1 VIYLFPHPSP
11 LPTGEGKKPQNNNMP
26 KIKTVLFDLDGTLAD
41 TAPDLAAA
49 LNHVL
54 KNHNC
59 DPLPYETIRP
69 IVSHGGMALITLGFG
84 KEHPE
89 FDVLYKELLQHY
101 RVNIANETTLF
112 SGMNDLLLELDK
124 MNISWGVVTN
134 KPAWL
139 TEPLMDALNLS
150 SRAVAIVSGD
160 TLEQRK
166 PHPAPLLH
174 ACEQA
179 GSKASECIYV
189 GDAER
194 DIEAGN
200 RAGMF
205 TIVAL
210 FGYISKDEAPENWGA
225 NNLIETPA
233 QLLKYLKI

>member
-1 VIYLFPHPSP
+1 
-11 LPTGEGKKPQNNNMP
+11 MP

-54 KNHNC
+54 KIHNC

-89 FDVLYKELLQHY
+89 FDTLYQELLQHY
-101 RVNIANETTLF
+101 QNNIANETVLF
-112 SGMNDLLLELDK
+112 PGMNELLLELEEK
-124 MNISWGVVTN
+124 NINWGVVTN
-134 KPAWL
+134 KPSWL
-139 TEPLMDALNLS
+139 TEPLLDALNLT
-150 SRAVAIVSGD
+150 SRTSAIVSGD

-166 PHPAPLLH
+166 PHPAPILH
-174 ACEQA
+174 ACKQA
-179 GSKASECIYV
+179 GSEAAECIYI

-200 RAGMF
+200 RAGMPS
-205 TIVAL
+205 IVAL
-210 FGYISKDEAPENWGA
+210 FGYIAESDIPDDWGA
-225 NNLIETPA
+225 HSSINHPQEIISLIES
-233 QLLKYLKI
+233 LSC